1 MTNQQVRQ
9 QKRQQMPQ
17 RMKPLIPKGRVLSRL
32 EYAFFVGLF
41 SIVYG
46 AFFFYA
52 TKYINIIYDD
62 IINFRL
68 TFNTKVAGVLGIAC
82 IIVWFIV
89 FAGTVWRGRDIGF
102 AKWQSVI
109 CYLLP
114 CMPRFFSMFFGLDEF
129 DNIIEPLSSFLWLI
143 VASAFL
149 YLPTDWYTKR
159 KYKRPSKVP
168 EHI

>member
-52 TKYINIIYDD
+52 TKYIIYNI
-62 IINFRL
+62 F
-68 TFNTKVAGVLGIAC
+68 
-82 IIVWFIV
+82 
-89 FAGTVWRGRDIGF
+89 
-102 AKWQSVI
+102 
-109 CYLLP
+109 
-114 CMPRFFSMFFGLDEF
+114 
-129 DNIIEPLSSFLWLI
+129 
-143 VASAFL
+143 
-149 YLPTDWYTKR
+149 
-159 KYKRPSKVP
+159 
-168 EHI
+168 

>member
-9 QKRQQMPQ
+9 QKRPQMPQ
-17 RMKPLIPKGRVLSRL
+17 RLKPLVPKGRVLSRL

-62 IINFRL
+62 IINFQMS
-68 TFNTKVAGVLGIAC
+68 FNTKVAAGLGIGC

-89 FAGTVWRGRDIGF
+89 FAGTIWRGRDIGF
-102 AKWQSVI
+102 AKWQSVLF
-109 CYLLP
+109 YLIP
-114 CMPRFFSMFFGLDEF
+114 CMPRFFSMFFGIEEYDG
-129 DNIIEPLSSFLWLI
+129 IIETLSSFLWLI
-143 VASAFL
+143 LAGAFL

-159 KYKRPSKVP
+159 KYKRASKVP